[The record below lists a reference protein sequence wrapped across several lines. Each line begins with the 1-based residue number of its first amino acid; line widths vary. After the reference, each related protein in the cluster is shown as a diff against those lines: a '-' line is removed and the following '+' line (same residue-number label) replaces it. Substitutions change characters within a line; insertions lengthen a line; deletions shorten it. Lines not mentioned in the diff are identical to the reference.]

1 MTANVAVA
9 FVIGTLFGIALAVF
23 DRRRLRGP
31 RA

>member
-9 FVIGTLFGIALAVF
+9 FVVGTLFGIAIAVF
-23 DRRRLRGP
+23 DRRRLGGP